1 MENKENMIEWL
12 VGQHNIRVTL
22 TDPKYIRKVKKLAE
36 KYPDKVKIKAINED
50 GSIFA
55 HIPKSALKLSII
67 TRNLTDEQRQAMG
80 ERLRSSL
87 NKS

>member
-36 KYPDKVKIKAINED
+36 KYPDKVKIKAINND

-67 TRNLTDEQRQAMG
+67 KRNLTDEQRQAMG
-80 ERLRSSL
+80 DRLRSAL
-87 NKS
+87 NK